1 MYLLI
6 QALPISPHGS
16 PGQLC
21 RITCRNQWFSVAPT
35 KNLHDPSLRKG
46 LGQGYTDKLNFPVVR
61 KIHLVDLVD
70 LVQLTGMIGD
80 LCQASAESGV

>member
-1 MYLLI
+1 MDR
-6 QALPISPHGS
+6 
-16 PGQLC
+16 QLC

-46 LGQGYTDKLNFPVVR
+46 LDQGYTDKLNFPVVR